1 MTSPSEPIRL
11 TRRRTALLA
20 VPAAAAAATAATAL
34 RSEPAEAR
42 PPAGRVRLRRDP
54 GSVVRAAEVDVATD
68 PGPMARGG
76 TLVASLAS
84 DRFGLV
90 ALTWRKGEAAP
101 DLQLRVRRGGD
112 WRPWQ
117 KVHVLHDGPNSG
129 NREADG
135 DREGSDLVWARD
147 ADAVQVRRASGRVPA
162 GLRVVLIDP
171 GMRDADD
178 APDSP
183 SLTRAARRNAKG
195 RPTKPPLRGRRLWG
209 ADERLTSGRPSYCN
223 RLQQVHLHHTVNAND
238 YGKKD
243 VPGLIR
249 GMYRYHTQS
258 LGWSDIGYNFLV
270 DRFGRIW
277 VGRKG
282 GPTKLVRGAHTLGFN
297 HTSVGIAVI
306 GNMEAGRPSDRTVTA
321 IVMLAA
327 WKLRKAG
334 KSPIGRSKVRS
345 EGSDRFAPGRV
356 VWLPRIDGHRDTN
369 ETACPGIK
377 LYNRL
382 PEIRRRAQRRW
393 KRGVKQNRG

>member
-20 VPAAAAAATAATAL
+20 VPAAAAATAAATAL
-34 RSEPAEAR
+34 RTDPAEAR

-54 GSVVRAAEVDVATD
+54 GSVVSAAEVDVAQR

-76 TLVASLAS
+76 TLVASLAA
-84 DRFGLV
+84 DRFRLV
-90 ALTWRKGEAAP
+90 ALTWRAGEPTP
-101 DLQLRVRRGGD
+101 DLELRVRRDGD
-112 WRPWQ
+112 WQSWTPVR
-117 KVHVLHDGPNSG
+117 VLHDGPTATNA
-129 NREADG
+129 EADG
-135 DREGSDLVWARD
+135 GREGSDLVWARD

-171 GMRDADD
+171 GSRDED
-178 APDSP
+178 AATDSP
-183 SLTRAARRNAKG
+183 SLMRATRRSAKG
-195 RPTKPPLRGRRLWG
+195 KPTKPPMRGRRLWG
-209 ADERLTSGRPSYCN
+209 ADERLSSRPSYCR

-238 YGKKD
+238 YSRSD

-258 LGWSDIGYNFLV
+258 LGWSDLGYNFLV

-306 GNMEAGRPSDRTVTA
+306 GNMETAPPSTRTVTA

-327 WKLRKAG
+327 WKLRRANKDPMG
-334 KSPIGRSKVRS
+334 DSKVRS

-369 ETACPGIK
+369 ETACPGTK

-382 PEIRRRAQRRW
+382 PEIRRRAHRRW
-393 KRGVKQNRG
+393 KRGTGPKA